1 MNNNRR
7 YYTQSP
13 YRALQSY
20 SCRNFFFQVLCESN
34 FSFCVTFEAENS
46 AVNEKLSDKIQLT
59 NQEVGIFVEEQRN
72 SRTVKKKIWMLV
84 SLSSSFRSH
93 LAQVFSSQFQ
103 YLKRCPNFAI
113 LYVNDVNFLTYILY
127 IFFHEFNQL
136 TFWERF

>member
-20 SCRNFFFQVLCESN
+20 SFRNFFFQVLCESN

-46 AVNEKLSDKIQLT
+46 AVNEKLSDKTQLT

-72 SRTVKKKIWMLV
+72 SRTVKKKIRMLV
-84 SLSSSFRSH
+84 SLSSSFRSQ
-93 LAQVFSSQFQ
+93 LAQDFSSQF
-103 YLKRCPNFAI
+103 
-113 LYVNDVNFLTYILY
+113 
-127 IFFHEFNQL
+127 
-136 TFWERF
+136 